1 VTEIVVTSY
10 TPTLDTGR
18 GRRVYGIVR
27 ALAEHDD
34 VHVVY
39 NVFGAAAPSTAFDLP
54 RIRLHPVASS
64 RGARRGL
71 AYARALAGGVPAMFA
86 RGVSPELAAYA
97 AEVAGS
103 EAGARIVA
111 DGPTAAAALL
121 GLARRRPVV
130 YNTHNIE
137 SDLRIALADPGTS
150 RAARLVAFERRLLQ
164 TFAETWTVSAA
175 DTARA
180 RELAPAAQLRYVPNV
195 VDVSAVTPVPYT
207 GGRRVLFAADFTYT
221 PNRDAYAFLT
231 SEVLP
236 GLWALAP
243 EAQLV
248 VTGRASESL
257 EGGPQIELLG
267 FVDDLDAVYRSV
279 DCAIVPLRLGGGS
292 PLKFVEAL
300 AYGVPVVAT
309 SVAARGLDVVDG
321 VHFLCADDGRRLGE
335 LTAQALREPNHEL
348 RAAARARAEQEYSI
362 ETLGRLLRR

>member
-97 AEVAGS
+97 AAVAGS

-150 RAARLVAFERRLLQ
+150 RAARLFAFERRLLQ

-180 RELAPAAQLRYVPNV
+180 RER
-195 VDVSAVTPVPYT
+195 
-207 GGRRVLFAADFTYT
+207 
-221 PNRDAYAFLT
+221 
-231 SEVLP
+231 
-236 GLWALAP
+236 
-243 EAQLV
+243 
-248 VTGRASESL
+248 
-257 EGGPQIELLG
+257 
-267 FVDDLDAVYRSV
+267 
-279 DCAIVPLRLGGGS
+279 PLRSSGTCRTWSTS
-292 PLKFVEAL
+292 PPSRPSPTQA
-300 AYGVPVVAT
+300 
-309 SVAARGLDVVDG
+309 VDG
-321 VHFLCADDGRRLGE
+321 CCSRPTSRTPRTE
-335 LTAQALREPNHEL
+335 MRTR
-348 RAAARARAEQEYSI
+348 S
-362 ETLGRLLRR
+362 